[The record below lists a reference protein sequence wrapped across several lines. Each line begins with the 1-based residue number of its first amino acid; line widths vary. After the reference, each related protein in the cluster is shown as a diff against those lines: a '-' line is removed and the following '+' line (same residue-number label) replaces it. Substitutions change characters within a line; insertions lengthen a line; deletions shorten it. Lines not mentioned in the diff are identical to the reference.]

1 MEPTGAAPLLLA
13 PVTPFFPVPSSDAVY
28 LLGLSLVFA
37 SVAWA
42 AAGWEAAAPA
52 AAVAGAG
59 ADHAN
64 VIDDYNSPRYVLWGC
79 GRGRCGGRPSFRSA
93 CILEGLLFGCRGVMV

>member
-1 MEPTGAAPLLLA
+1 MSAAALVEPTGAAPLLLA
-13 PVTPFFPVPSSDAVY
+13 AVTPFFPAPSSDAVY

-42 AAGWEAAAPA
+42 ATGWEAAAPA

-79 GRGRCGGRPSFRSA
+79 GRGRGGGRPSFPSVA
-93 CILEGLLFGCRGVMV
+93 PWGGL